1 MKTIRVYGLLALAGL
16 MVGVPAALAD
26 DVCSAEDY
34 SRGAAGSKKADELER
49 AGKLK
54 ESFETLQS
62 FDGMCVAGR
71 DGFIRYEAMR
81 KRVGLALGRQAEKK
95 GQLGAAVDWYDRSG
109 NTAEADR
116 VRMQRVRTS
125 PRDRSLFAAAFTRV
139 APGDPN
145 HTELLKLAS
154 RNADL
159 EFAGEDKA
167 FAARKESFDELQSA
181 RHWLGYLGEGAAK
194 KVRER
199 AEQRGDTLFKDDTY
213 RHLDNARRYFDTAE
227 AKQKQAAVK
236 EKALRLA
243 QAHEKKGEVTQAAS
257 FYELAGAGARGEALR
272 VRAEAQ
278 HEKAEAKRQDT
289 FKKEQADLEKEL
301 GLD

>member
-1 MKTIRVYGLLALAGL
+1 MKTISICGLLALTAL

-34 SRGAAGSKKADELER
+34 KLGAAGSKKAEELER

-54 ESFETLQS
+54 QSFETLKS

-71 DGFIRYEAMR
+71 DGFLRYDAMI
-81 KRVGLALGRQAEKK
+81 KRVGLALGRQEEKK
-95 GQLGAAVDWYDRSG
+95 GQLGAAVDWYDRSA
-109 NTAEADR
+109 NIADADR
-116 VRMQRVRTS
+116 VRMQRVRAS
-125 PRDRSLFAAAFTRV
+125 PRDRSLFSSALPRF

-145 HTELLKLAS
+145 HTELLKLAAK
-154 RNADL
+154 NADL
-159 EFAGEDKA
+159 EFAAEDKA
-167 FAARKESFDELQSA
+167 FAARRASFDELQNA
-181 RHWLGYLGEGAAK
+181 RHWLDYLGEGAAK
-194 KVRER
+194 RVRDR
-199 AEQRGDTLFKDDTY
+199 AEQRGDTLFKDDTH
-213 RHLDNARRYFDTAE
+213 RHLDNARRYFEMAE
-227 AKQKQAAVK
+227 ARQKQAAVK

-257 FYELAGAGARGEALR
+257 FYDLAGASDRGEALR
-272 VRAEAQ
+272 VRAESQ
-278 HEKAEAKRQDT
+278 HQKAEEQRQDK